1 MSDDLAQYL
10 DSLQREERYRVEKVL
25 KASAFETTQRV
36 WLMKEDGSEDGPF
49 IRKFIKREMGLG
61 IAYER
66 IFEAQRSGCVF
77 EHLPRVFECYPR
89 DDELVVVME
98 FVEGETLQD
107 LIYRLDPSI
116 DLARAV
122 FPLLC
127 DAVCELHEKFDP
139 PLIHRDL
146 KPSNIIVSV
155 DENPGSS
162 AGDVRVSFGGARAC
176 NVTIIDFGIAREVRA
191 GAETDTAHFGTRDFA
206 PPEQY
211 GYGQTTV
218 CSDVY
223 ALGMLL
229 FFCLTETIPTQGVR
243 EAGFSNARVPES
255 LRRLIVQA
263 TSFDPTQRFNSA
275 SALKAAFENVIDGKT
290 VRPISPSVEKIAQ
303 PDRVY
308 DEGVPRGVIGRIV
321 AYVWNPLVVAFCSFI
336 IGYSVYLAF
345 TTGLMSPEHVVYSP
359 LGNVI
364 SLVLSIVLAVLLC
377 FACLDKSQLR
387 RRYPALRH
395 VKAWHCW
402 LLLILAY
409 VVATSIRGIIS

>member
-25 KASAFETTQRV
+25 KASAYETTQRV

-116 DLARAV
+116 DLARVV

-176 NVTIIDFGIAREVRA
+176 NVTIIDFGIAREVRV

-211 GYGQTTV
+211 GYGQTTAS
-218 CSDVY
+218 SDVY

-229 FFCLTETIPTQGVR
+229 FF
-243 EAGFSNARVPES
+243 
-255 LRRLIVQA
+255 
-263 TSFDPTQRFNSA
+263 
-275 SALKAAFENVIDGKT
+275 
-290 VRPISPSVEKIAQ
+290 
-303 PDRVY
+303 
-308 DEGVPRGVIGRIV
+308 
-321 AYVWNPLVVAFCSFI
+321 
-336 IGYSVYLAF
+336 
-345 TTGLMSPEHVVYSP
+345 
-359 LGNVI
+359 
-364 SLVLSIVLAVLLC
+364 
-377 FACLDKSQLR
+377 
-387 RRYPALRH
+387 
-395 VKAWHCW
+395 
-402 LLLILAY
+402 
-409 VVATSIRGIIS
+409 

>member
-1 MSDDLAQYL
+1 MNDDLAQYL

-25 KASAFETTQRV
+25 KTSAFETTQRV
-36 WLMKEDGSEDGPF
+36 WLMKEDGSENGPF
-49 IRKFIKREMGLG
+49 VRKFIKREMGLG

-66 IFEAQRSGCVF
+66 IFEAQRSGYVF
-77 EHLPRVFECYPR
+77 EHLPRVFECYLH
-89 DDELVVVME
+89 DNELVVVME
-98 FVEGETLQD
+98 LVEGETLQD
-107 LIYRLDPSI
+107 FLYRLDPSI
-116 DLARAV
+116 ELACAV

-155 DENPGSS
+155 EDAPGLS
-162 AGDVRVSFGGARAC
+162 AGDAHASFKDVRVRD
-176 NVTIIDFGIAREVRA
+176 VTIIDFGIAREIRA
-191 GAETDTAHFGTRDFA
+191 GAEADTAHFGTRDFA

-211 GYGQTTV
+211 GYGQTTA

-229 FFCLTETIPTQGVR
+229 FFCLTETIPTQAVR
-243 EAGFSNARVPES
+243 EAGFSDARVPES

-275 SALKAAFENVIDGKT
+275 HALKSAFENVIDGKV
-290 VRPISPSVEKIAQ
+290 VRPLPPSVENVAQ
-303 PDRVY
+303 PGRVY
-308 DEGVPRGVIGRIV
+308 DEGVPRGAVGRIV
-321 AYVWNPLVVAFCSFI
+321 AYVWNPFVVAFCSFI
-336 IGYSVYLAF
+336 IGYSVYLAV
-345 TTGLMSPEHVVYSP
+345 TTGLMSPDHVVYSP

-364 SLVLSIVLAVLLC
+364 SLILSIILAVLLC
-377 FACLDKSQLR
+377 FACIDKSRLR
-387 RRYPALRH
+387 RQFPALRQ

-409 VVATSIRGIIS
+409 VVATAIRGIIS

>member
-116 DLARAV
+116 DLARVV

-155 DENPGSS
+155 DESPRSS
-162 AGDVRVSFGGARAC
+162 DGDSRASFGDVQVR

-377 FACLDKSQLR
+377 FACLDKSRLR